1 MSDPKD
7 KESENSTRTNQHTK
21 DPKTLTA
28 GSSTC
33 GAQKAVGA
41 IALKVPKNCQLR
53 QFFGFFFFF
62 AECQVH
68 SAKLKKKPKPCN
80 LKQRLTVLLQDCTVT
95 NTTGVPQ
102 TEVKATQQ

>member
-1 MSDPKD
+1 VPACITVEMSDPKD

-62 AECQVH
+62 
-68 SAKLKKKPKPCN
+68 
-80 LKQRLTVLLQDCTVT
+80 LQNVRYI
-95 NTTGVPQ
+95 
-102 TEVKATQQ
+102 QQN